1 MSVGSQVHASMQNF
15 SPGRRIPYDARSRQA
30 VARIVRK
37 TRAEVLQD
45 RVPGITLDGS
55 EGSMNR
61 LADSIS
67 LVKLLK
73 RHNDPADSYH
83 MDEHEVV
90 CVGHQFSDGVRF
102 MSLTTPHLLLNMAR
116 AKNCGW
122 QAQGH
127 FDAAFNWCGKEIAL
141 IGFGMNSMGA
151 HFNPVSVSIANSES
165 KEGIENA
172 YKATCSG
179 LYTVFNSAKLCEG
192 EKCDKCGFCTQVL
205 EQVSEPDPAAPKGS
219 IWNKHLL
226 SIDAGNM
233 HYQLDNPSS
242 DNSKA
247 FFATAKQL
255 FGEDTKVGQC
265 GHHVSCNI
273 YYLFTVIKI
282 SISQSD
288 MSVFLQPLHG
298 ASARFGNIFPARR
311 ISRSSTSI
319 VIVCLR
325 LRP

>member
-1 MSVGSQVHASMQNF
+1 MAVGSQVHASMQNF

-127 FDAAFNWCGKEIAL
+127 FDAAFNW
-141 IGFGMNSMGA
+141 
-151 HFNPVSVSIANSES
+151 
-165 KEGIENA
+165 
-172 YKATCSG
+172 
-179 LYTVFNSAKLCEG
+179 
-192 EKCDKCGFCTQVL
+192 
-205 EQVSEPDPAAPKGS
+205 
-219 IWNKHLL
+219 W
-226 SIDAGNM
+226 
-233 HYQLDNPSS
+233 
-242 DNSKA
+242 
-247 FFATAKQL
+247 
-255 FGEDTKVGQC
+255 
-265 GHHVSCNI
+265 
-273 YYLFTVIKI
+273 
-282 SISQSD
+282 
-288 MSVFLQPLHG
+288 
-298 ASARFGNIFPARR
+298 
-311 ISRSSTSI
+311 
-319 VIVCLR
+319 
-325 LRP
+325 